1 MTDEQSSGNDDLPLH
16 DDDEEEEEQER
27 DLERRRRRVVESS
40 LCSASSMRFR
50 SPLRTPGRPA
60 LLAMSCMYLNN
71 FCICTR
77 PSTASVAFPLHSFWE
92 EHRMSW

>member
-27 DLERRRRRVVESS
+27 DLERRRRVVESS